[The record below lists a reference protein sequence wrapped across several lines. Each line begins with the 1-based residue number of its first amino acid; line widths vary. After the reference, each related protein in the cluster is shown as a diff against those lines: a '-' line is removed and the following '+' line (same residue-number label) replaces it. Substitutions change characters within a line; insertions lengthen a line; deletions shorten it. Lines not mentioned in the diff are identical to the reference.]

1 MYVINPEVGIIS
13 YYRVY
18 LGGLSLYS
26 LLDPLYSLY
35 TPTSSL
41 TPPSP
46 LLLLHSSIPPLKQ
59 LSSLSQSK
67 TIITNPKFRVNII

>member
-41 TPPSP
+41 TPPLP
-46 LLLLHSSIPPLKQ
+46 PPL
-59 LSSLSQSK
+59 SSFYTRLY
-67 TIITNPKFRVNII
+67 PP